1 MKRFIQEYLFTE
13 ETLLEMHPSVRRA
26 FAQGSHPLGKHPI
39 FQKHGQSMSTDQYGH
54 LSSQYQTRTG
64 KQRWDPMDVMGTVHE
79 IQRREAQHAEQ
90 LERLAIAI
98 VAKVWKIDPS
108 LIGNAS
114 ITDDLSVEQ
123 DKPDPEDPTPLTPEQ
138 AEQVEKRITMNML
151 THGSSIHMMTT
162 MYHLAK
168 ETLDKIDPELVKLY
182 DRFSTGSALGTWH
195 MDIEQMLRRA
205 GIRKGGQEK
214 VEWQQ
219 GKPKIDAR
227 AEMFPLLLHE
237 LSKGVMEVLTMHQLS
252 SLEPETLKKVYQ
264 HADKYE
270 HEFFHFFV
278 GPAVWRKFLK
288 SVPQDKLA
296 RVVAALSRLKSK
308 EVTAFIDAVVEDP
321 QMAGQMVNNLVRD
334 PKGTVE
340 EL

>member
-1 MKRFIQEYLFTE
+1 MKRYIQEWLFAE
-13 ETLLEMHPSVRRA
+13 EMLLEMHPSVRRA
-26 FAQGSHPLGKHPI
+26 FEQGSHPLGKHPV
-39 FQKHGQSMSTDQYGH
+39 FQKHGQKMSADQFGH

-64 KQRWDPMDVMGTVHE
+64 KARLDPRDIFETVHE

-114 ITDDLSVEQ
+114 ITDDLSVED
-123 DKPDPEDPTPLTPEQ
+123 DKSEPVDDTPLTPQQ
-138 AEQVEKRITMNML
+138 AEEVEKRITMNML
-151 THGSSIHMMTT
+151 THGSSLHMMTT

-168 ETLDKIDPELVKLY
+168 ETLDQIDPQLVKLY
-182 DRFSTGSALGTWH
+182 DRFSTGSALSTWH
-195 MDIEQMLRRA
+195 LDIEQMLKMA

-214 VEWQQ
+214 VEWQN

-237 LSKGVMEVLTMHQLS
+237 LSKGVMELLTMHQLS
-252 SLEPETLKKVYQ
+252 SLEPETLKKVYK
-264 HADKYE
+264 HADRYE

-288 SVPQDKLA
+288 AVPQDKLA

-308 EVTAFIDAVVEDP
+308 EVTAFINAVIEDP
-321 QMAGQMVNNLVRD
+321 QMATQMVANLVRD

-340 EL
+340 DL